1 MKKIAVPAV
10 IAGLLSAA
18 AVVAAPAHADATSD
32 AFINSLNN
40 AGVGYGGDPGAA
52 VSLGQS
58 VCPMLSQPGGSFS
71 SVASNVVGNAYG
83 MSPGMAS
90 FFTGMAIQA
99 FCPQVISSMAN
110 GNWINGLNGMNGMP
124 GIPGMPGMPGLNGVN
139 GVGGI
144 PGIPGLNGMPG
155 LF

>member
-10 IAGLLSAA
+10 LAGLISAA
-18 AVVAAPAHADATSD
+18 VVVAAPAHADTTSD
-32 AFINSLNN
+32 AFINSLNT
-40 AGVGYGGDPGAA
+40 AGIGYNDPGNA
-52 VSLGQS
+52 VALGQS
-58 VCPMLSQPGGSFS
+58 VCPMLSQPGGSFA

-83 MSPGMAS
+83 MSPPMAS
-90 FFTGMAIQA
+90 FFTGLAIQA

-110 GNWINGLNGMNGMP
+110 GNWING
-124 GIPGMPGMPGLNGVN
+124 VN
-139 GVGGI
+139 GIGGV